1 MLVDELRLPV
11 SNEQKRIAVEFS
23 HTTLELNATGQ
34 EDRHWHVVLAHVFQE
49 RALESLRIFDGP
61 SSVSL
66 EVHTPTRPTAPAL
79 SPQQEHQRD
88 GVLGAE

>member
-11 SNEQKRIAVEFS
+11 SNEQRGIAVEPC
-23 HTTLELNATGQ
+23 HVALELNPIRQ
-34 EDRHWHVVLAHVFQE
+34 IDRDRDFVLAHVFQKGV
-49 RALESLRIFDGP
+49 LESLRMFYGHL
-61 SSVSL
+61 SVSL